1 MFNVGVFPIL
11 MEVEKKK
18 MASFCKLFSMMDGP
32 DIVILIIGVL
42 GGVGNGVS
50 QPMLCIIFGDL
61 INSLGLGQD
70 AWIFFRRTCRLASI
84 FSSISLRCFVFD
96 VFLFS
101 TIVNHH

>member
-70 AWIFFRRTCRLASI
+70 AWIFLKND
-84 FSSISLRCFVFD
+84 L
-96 VFLFS
+96 
-101 TIVNHH
+101 